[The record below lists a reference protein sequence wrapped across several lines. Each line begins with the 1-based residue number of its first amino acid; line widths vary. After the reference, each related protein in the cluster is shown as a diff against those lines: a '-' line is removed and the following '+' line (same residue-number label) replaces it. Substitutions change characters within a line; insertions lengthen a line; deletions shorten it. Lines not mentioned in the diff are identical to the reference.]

1 MNLVISVGREKEKE
15 GGKEQV
21 HEGQRKGK
29 GQKVMAVVVALP
41 VTGQVGV
48 VGVVQTIVLRASLYR
63 TTCDGTTISCNVSD
77 HTVIAPEIDEQ
88 TSANPTANATSET
101 AASSGCVLF
110 SFPLSR
116 VLYI

>member
-1 MNLVISVGREKEKE
+1 M
-15 GGKEQV
+15 
-21 HEGQRKGK
+21 HERQRKGK
-29 GQKVMAVVVALP
+29 GQNVMAVVVALP
-41 VTGQVGV
+41 VTGPVGV
-48 VGVVQTIVLRASLYR
+48 VGVVRTVALRASLYR
-63 TTCDGTTISCNVSD
+63 TTCDGTVLTCNVSFL
-77 HTVIAPEIDEQ
+77 TVIAPEIDEQ